1 VRLKP
6 TSWSC
11 KPQLPELFNDMSDE
25 STRPILFAH
34 RGASAHAPE
43 NTLAAFDLALR
54 HEADAFE
61 LDAKLSA
68 DGQVVVIHDQTVER
82 TTDGKGDV
90 RYMTLAALQELDAGS
105 FFDIAFRGE
114 HIPTLAQVFETF
126 GHKTYINV
134 ELTNYASP
142 DDDLPDRV
150 VDLVKHNRLEKRVL
164 FSSFN
169 PRALLKVKRL
179 IPDVPVGLLALPGR
193 RGWWARSWLG
203 RIVVPYDALHPESS
217 DVTAG
222 LVTSVHHRG
231 HRVNVW
237 TVNQPEEMQRLF
249 ALGVD
254 GIFTD
259 DPRLARQ
266 VLTTSR

>member
-1 VRLKP
+1 MN
-6 TSWSC
+6 
-11 KPQLPELFNDMSDE
+11 PE
-25 STRPILFAH
+25 TARPIIFAH

-43 NTLAAFDLALR
+43 NTLAAFDLAVR

-82 TTDGKGDV
+82 TTDGQGEV
-90 RYMTLAALQELDAGS
+90 RQMTLAALQELDAGS
-105 FFDIAFRGE
+105 FFDVAFHGE
-114 HIPTLAQVFETF
+114 HIPTLGQVFEAF
-126 GHKTYINV
+126 GHKTFINV

-142 DDDLPDRV
+142 NDDLPDSV
-150 VDLVKHNRLEKRVL
+150 VKLVKHHRVEKNII

-169 PRALLKVKRL
+169 PRALLKAKRL
-179 IPDVPVGLLALPGR
+179 LPEVPVGLLALPGR

-203 RIVVPYDALHPESS
+203 RLMVPYDALHPELT
-217 DVTAG
+217 DVNAR
-222 LVTSVHHRG
+222 LVASAHRRG
-231 HRVNVW
+231 QRLNVW
-237 TVNQPEEMQRLF
+237 TVNRPEDMQRL
-249 ALGVD
+249 AVLRVD

-266 VLTTSR
+266 VLTTSG

>member
-1 VRLKP
+1 M
-6 TSWSC
+6 T
-11 KPQLPELFNDMSDE
+11 QE
-25 STRPILFAH
+25 TRPILFAH

-68 DGQVVVIHDQTVER
+68 DGYVMVIHDQSVDR
-82 TTDGKGDV
+82 TTDGQGDV
-90 RYMTLAALQELDAGS
+90 GAMTLAALQELDAGS

-114 HIPTLAQVFETF
+114 HIPTLAQVFEAF

-134 ELTNYASP
+134 ELTNYAAP
-142 DDDLPDRV
+142 NDDLPERV
-150 VDLVKHNRLEKRVL
+150 VELVQQHRLEKHIL

-169 PRALLKVKRL
+169 PRALIKAKRL
-179 IPDVPVGLLALPGR
+179 LPEVPVGLLALPGR
-193 RGWWARSWLG
+193 SGWWARSWPG
-203 RIVVPYDALHPESS
+203 RIGVPYDALHPELT
-217 DVTAG
+217 DVNAK
-222 LVTSVHHRG
+222 LVASEHRRG

-237 TVNQPEEMQRLF
+237 TVNEPDDMQRLF

-266 VLTTSR
+266 VLTASH

>member
-1 VRLKP
+1 MLLKP
-6 TSWSC
+6 ISWSY
-11 KPQLPELFNDMSDE
+11 KAQPPQLPDDMTTE

-82 TTDGKGDV
+82 TTDGQGDV

-105 FFDIAFRGE
+105 FFDIAFHGE
-114 HIPTLAQVFETF
+114 RIPTLAQVFETF

-150 VDLVKHNRLEKRVL
+150 VALVKHHRLEKRIL

-169 PRALLKVKRL
+169 PRALLKARRL
-179 IPDVPVGLLALPGR
+179 IPEVPVGLLALPGR

-203 RIVVPYDALHPESS
+203 RVVVPYDALHPESA

-222 LVTSVHHRG
+222 LVASAHHRG

-237 TVNQPEEMQRLF
+237 TVNQPEDMQRLF

-266 VLTTSR
+266 VLTASH

>member
-1 VRLKP
+1 M
-6 TSWSC
+6 TA
-11 KPQLPELFNDMSDE
+11 ET
-25 STRPILFAH
+25 TRPIIFAH

-43 NTLAAFDLALR
+43 NTLSAFNLALQ

-68 DGQVVVIHDQTVER
+68 DGQVVVIHDQTVDR
-82 TTDGKGDV
+82 TTDGQGDV

-105 FFDIAFRGE
+105 YFDIAFRGE
-114 HIPTLAQVFETF
+114 RIPTLTQVFEAF
-126 GHKTYINV
+126 GHRTFINV

-142 DDDLPDRV
+142 DDDLPARV
-150 VDLVKHNRLEKRVL
+150 VDLVKHHRLEKQVI

-169 PRALLKVKRL
+169 PRALLKARQL
-179 IPDVPVGLLALPGR
+179 TSEVPLGLLALPGR

-203 RIVVPYDALHPESS
+203 RIVVPYDALHPELS
-217 DVTAG
+217 DATAR
-222 LVTSVHHRG
+222 LVATVHQRG

-237 TVNQPEEMQRLF
+237 TVNQPDDIRRLL
-249 ALGVD
+249 ALGID
-254 GIFTD
+254 GMFTD

-266 VLTTSR
+266 VFSGTH